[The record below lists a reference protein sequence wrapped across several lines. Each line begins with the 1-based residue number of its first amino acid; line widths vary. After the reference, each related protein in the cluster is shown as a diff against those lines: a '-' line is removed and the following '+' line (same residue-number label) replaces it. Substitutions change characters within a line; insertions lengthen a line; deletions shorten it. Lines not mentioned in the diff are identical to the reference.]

1 MSHAD
6 VRSTGAGRNAV
17 IIRAVS
23 SFALI
28 RSHALLIVL
37 SLIAILP
44 LYWMFVTAL
53 RPPNEIY
60 STNLFPANPS
70 FANFERILS
79 GMPILRMIGNTVIVA
94 GLSTVAQL
102 MTAVLAAY
110 AFARW
115 RTRWS
120 KVLFSLLTITWL
132 IPAQVV
138 MIPGYLLVTQFGMLD
153 TLAALVIPHA
163 ASAFAIIILYQT
175 LRAFPVELIEAAV
188 IDGAGHARILR
199 AVIRPN
205 LRPAWASRGIL
216 LFISSW
222 NDYFWPLLVTR
233 SQESA
238 VIQIGLQM
246 FFTQEGNL
254 WGPLMAASSVA
265 SLPILAIYIVLQ
277 KQIIESFVT
286 SGIK

>member
-1 MSHAD
+1 MTTVPAKGEAGGVS
-6 VRSTGAGRNAV
+6 VRSSLSV
-17 IIRAVS
+17 V
-23 SFALI
+23 
-28 RSHALLIVL
+28 RSHALLVVL
-37 SLIAILP
+37 SLLALLP

-53 RPPNEIY
+53 RAPNEIF
-60 STNLFPANPS
+60 STTPWPENPS
-70 FANFERILS
+70 LANFSYVLTGI
-79 GMPILRMIGNTVIVA
+79 PILRMLWNTFIVSA
-94 GLSTVAQL
+94 LSTLAQL
-102 MTAVLAAY
+102 VTAVLAAY

-115 RTRWS
+115 RNRWS
-120 KVLFSLLTITWL
+120 QVLFALLTVTWL

-138 MIPGYLLVTQFGMLD
+138 MVPGYLLVTQFGMLD

-175 LRAFPVELIEAAV
+175 LRAFPVELIEAAI
-188 IDGAGHARILR
+188 IDGAGHLRILR
-199 AVIRPN
+199 SVILPNIRPA
-205 LRPAWASRGIL
+205 LASLAIL

-233 SQESA
+233 SQDSA

-246 FFTQEGNL
+246 FFTQEGNQ
-254 WGPLMAASSVA
+254 WGPLMAASSIA
-265 SLPILAIYIVLQ
+265 SLPILAIYVLLQ